1 MSKIAPRIVARK
13 SFRAT
18 TVENLRSE
26 VTDAFSEIQDQ
37 LNAQGRI
44 LPHTDGTNRPR
55 GLREHDR
62 LMGRG
67 KRGNITVIP
76 DGKGGAASQE
86 VPDSVTQ
93 YQDPQTGSGA
103 PVLTNFPVIGDF
115 GWYYDTAANKA
126 YFAYNYNGAVTFPDV
141 STFSGTITDAQHGAR
156 SGGTLHAVATGSVA
170 GFLSAA
176 DKALINTATNLDTA
190 SALAQRDGSGNCFF
204 NIVLAENSVR
214 TGNSGSDLK
223 VVGTRDQGWTA
234 FSTPG
239 NADKAS
245 SLLSTSVSTAT
256 LAARVQAIQIALT
269 AHGLIGA

>member
-1 MSKIAPRIVARK
+1 MSRIAPRIVARK
-13 SFRAT
+13 SFRGT
-18 TVENLRSE
+18 TVEQLRKE
-26 VTDAFSEIQDQ
+26 MTDAFSDIQDQ

-44 LPHTDGTNRPR
+44 LPHSDGTNRPR

-103 PVLTNFPVIGDF
+103 PVVANFPVIGDF
-115 GWYYDTAANKA
+115 GWYYDTVATKA

-156 SGGTLHAVATGSVA
+156 SGGTLHAAATGSVA
-170 GFLSAA
+170 GFMSAA
-176 DKALINTATNLDTA
+176 DKALINTATSLDTA

-214 TGNSGSDLK
+214 TGTSGSDLK
-223 VVGTRDQGWTA
+223 VLGTRRQGW
-234 FSTPG
+234 
-239 NADKAS
+239 
-245 SLLSTSVSTAT
+245 STSSNGATVGIDGSAAT
-256 LAARVQAIQIALT
+256 LAQTRTALAQLLIDLT

>member
-1 MSKIAPRIVARK
+1 MTRPSRPTIRKDFVSKDIEGLKR
-13 SFRAT
+13 
-18 TVENLRSE
+18 EL
-26 VTDAFSEIQDQ
+26 TDKLSDLQRQ
-37 LNAQGRI
+37 LDAQGQI
-44 LPHTDGTNRPR
+44 LPHSVDGSRPR
-55 GLREHDR
+55 GLRKGDR

-67 KRGNITVIP
+67 KRGNITAIP
-76 DGKGGAASQE
+76 DGAGGVASQE

-103 PVLTNFPVIGDF
+103 PALANFPVIGDF
-115 GWYYDTAANKA
+115 GWYYDTSASKA

-156 SGGTLHAVATGSVA
+156 SGGTLHAAATGSVA
-170 GFLSAA
+170 GFMSAV

-204 NIVLAENSVR
+204 NIVLAENSLR

-223 VVGTRDQGWTA
+223 VVGTRDTGWTA

-239 NADKAS
+239 NADKS
-245 SLLSTSVSTAT
+245 STLLSTGVSTAV